1 MFQKIKNWLNT
12 NNHLLWF
19 SISALMIIGLIS
31 VYFIGAYESARIGY
45 NSEFF
50 FNKYWP
56 YALVGLLIMVGFS
69 RLSKKSIIRISW
81 WWLVIGLLMML
92 STLIMPMQINGSARY
107 VRLLMWIFDPFVL
120 TIPAYI
126 VLMSHWL
133 SKKLTKPTLSILG
146 MALLTL
152 FIVGTAILAP
162 YIFIAQVY
170 SLLFIWLTFKA
181 RKNVPGLSKVYI
193 IALVILVAV
202 IALAISTQPHVQA
215 RLAHVFYA
223 PQYSQ
228 VGISIDA
235 IKNSTLI
242 GNTPESLRWLSIL
255 PESSTD
261 FVFTG
266 ILAKFGILMG
276 LLVSVLYACVAKGL
290 INIAKTTKDKF
301 KEILTFGTLGLLAMY
316 VIISVTNTFGV
327 FVASA
332 YLPFISFANMSLLT
346 WCALFGFVL
355 AKVNSKNIA

>member
-12 NNHLLWF
+12 NNHLLWV
-19 SISALMIIGLIS
+19 SIPALMVIGLIS
-31 VYFIGAYESARIGY
+31 TYFIGAYESARFGY
-45 NSEFF
+45 NPEFL

-56 YALVGLLIMVGFS
+56 YALVGLLIMIGFS
-69 RLSKKSIIRISW
+69 RLSKQSIIRISW
-81 WWLVIGLLMML
+81 FWLVIGLLMML
-92 STLIMPMQINGSARY
+92 STVLSPYYINGSARW
-107 VRLLMWIFDPFVL
+107 VRVLWMVIDPFVL

-152 FIVGTAILAP
+152 FIVGTTILAP
-162 YIFIAQVY
+162 YVFMAQVY
-170 SLLFIWLTFKA
+170 ALLFIFLTFKA
-181 RKNVPGLSKVYI
+181 RKNVPGLSKAYI
-193 IALVILVAV
+193 IALIMLVAV
-202 IALAISTQPHVQA
+202 VALAISTQPHVQA
-215 RLAHVFYA
+215 RLAHMFYH

-235 IKNSTLI
+235 IKHSALI
-242 GNTPESLRWLSIL
+242 GNTPESLRWLSAL

-276 LLVSVLYACVAKGL
+276 LLVLALYACVAKGL
-290 INIAKTTKDKF
+290 ISIAKTTKDKF
-301 KEILTFGTLGLLAMY
+301 KEILASGTLGLLAIY
-316 VIISVTNTFGV
+316 VIIAVTTAFGI

-332 YLPFISFANMSLLT
+332 YLPFVGYANMALLT

-355 AKVNSKNIA
+355 AKDKSK

>member
-12 NNHLLWF
+12 NNHLLWV

-31 VYFIGAYESARIGY
+31 AYFIGAYESARIGY
-45 NSEFF
+45 NPEFL

-56 YALVGLLIMVGFS
+56 YALVGLLIMIGFS
-69 RLSKKSIIRISW
+69 RLSKQSIIRISW
-81 WWLVIGLLMML
+81 VWLVIGLLMML

-162 YIFIAQVY
+162 YVFIAQVY
-170 SLLFIWLTFKA
+170 ALLFIFLTFKA
-181 RKNVPGLSKVYI
+181 RKNVPGLSKAYI
-193 IALVILVAV
+193 IALIMLIGVV
-202 IALAISTQPHVQA
+202 ALAVTQPHVQA
-215 RLAHVFYA
+215 RLVHMFYH

-235 IKNSTLI
+235 IKHSALI
-242 GNTPESLRWLSIL
+242 GNTPESLRWLAAL
-255 PESSTD
+255 PESSMD

-276 LLVSVLYACVAKGL
+276 LLVLALYGCAAKGL
-290 INIAKTTKDKF
+290 ISISKTTKDKF
-301 KEILTFGTLGLLAMY
+301 KEILANGTLGLLVIY
-316 VIISVTNTFGV
+316 VIMSIANAFGV
-327 FVASA
+327 FVASS
-332 YLPFISFANMSLLT
+332 YLPFVGYANMTLLA
-346 WCALFGFVL
+346 WCALFGFVM
-355 AKVNSKNIA
+355 AKDKIITEN